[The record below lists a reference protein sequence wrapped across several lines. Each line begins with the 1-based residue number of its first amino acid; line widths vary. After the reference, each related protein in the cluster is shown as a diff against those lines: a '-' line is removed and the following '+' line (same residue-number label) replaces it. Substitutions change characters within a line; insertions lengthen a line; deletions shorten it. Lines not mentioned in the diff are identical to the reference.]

1 MVKNLRANNMHNG
14 EISIRKNYT
23 FSKTEYETVLELFSI
38 IQKDLASAQNLPH
51 KSRLKLFEKLEQLIL
66 YFEIRLDNLDL
77 LWSFIAMTEIAF
89 KIYERTR
96 IPESLKELTTI
107 IWLVQCREEGRP
119 LNSTPPITF

>member
-1 MVKNLRANNMHNG
+1 MHSG
-14 EISIRKNYT
+14 ETSIRKNYA
-23 FSKTEYETVLELFSI
+23 FSKTEYEKVLELFSI
-38 IQKDLASAQNLPH
+38 IQKELTSAGNLPH
-51 KSRLKLFEKLEQLIL
+51 KTRLKLFEKLEQLIV

-96 IPESLKELTTI
+96 IPESLKELTNTV
-107 IWLVQCREEGRP
+107 WLVQCRVEGRP

>member
-1 MVKNLRANNMHNG
+1 VVKNLRANNMHNG